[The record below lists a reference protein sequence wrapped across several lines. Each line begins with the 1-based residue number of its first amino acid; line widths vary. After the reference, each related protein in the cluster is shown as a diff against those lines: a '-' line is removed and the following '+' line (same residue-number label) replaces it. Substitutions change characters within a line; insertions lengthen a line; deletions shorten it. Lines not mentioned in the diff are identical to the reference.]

1 VPSPAPLPEAHFRLL
16 FEANPQGVLLHD
28 RMGDVRL
35 ANAAARRLLGL
46 SPAAWLET
54 PQILSHVLT
63 RADGTPFGPGEHP
76 VEAALASGSPVL
88 EVIVALTLP
97 ARDDLR
103 WLKLSVIPLRASS
116 MAGEV
121 AAHSFLEDVTA
132 RVLAERELRSSEERF
147 RSLFEAMKE
156 GFFLGELIYD
166 ARGVPCDWRFLDV
179 NPAHARIIGL
189 RRDEVVGKTV
199 RELFPGLEDA
209 WFDAHVRAA
218 LEREPFS
225 TEGYVADTGLYFENH
240 YYSPK
245 PGQFA
250 CIFSDI
256 TERKRAEAAL
266 RESEARFS
274 QLFEMCPVGL
284 TLCRL
289 DTQRI
294 AEVNQMWS
302 RTFGYA
308 RDETRDRTEAELGL
322 WLDPAAQRAM
332 LAGLAPGVV
341 ARAVDVQ
348 CRTKLGDARDISVVA
363 SLVDVGGVRHV
374 LTCYFDNTFQK
385 DIERTLQGDRGALE
399 ILVAQRTRELTASK
413 AEAER
418 LSQAKSVF
426 LANMSHE
433 IRTPLNGVLGI
444 SSNARRR
451 YEADAELSQT
461 FGRIFDAGSHLLSL
475 IDEILDFSRMEAG
488 KLRIVPERV
497 DLRGLLQDAVQ
508 ISKAQAQARELDLQV
523 ILEPDLPRYI
533 SVDPLRLKQ
542 IVVNLLSNAVKF
554 TPRGRVVIRSFTDAS
569 VLVVRVSDTGIGM
582 SEEQLQRLYR
592 PFEQADGSTTRR
604 YGGSGLG
611 LAITKRLLE
620 HMGGTIVATS
630 RLGEG
635 SAFEVRLPVQEV
647 AAAEVSR
654 QMPQVPGPIDR
665 LQGLRILAVED
676 NAINQV
682 VLREMLRSE
691 GAEVELACDG
701 AAALSKAAEKGADYF
716 DLVLMDIQM
725 PDMDGYEATRRLHVL
740 SPLLPVV
747 GQTAHALPEDRE
759 QCLAAGMV
767 DHLAKPIDLRRLV
780 SVVIRNARPRPV
792 YIK

>member
-1 VPSPAPLPEAHFRLL
+1 M
-16 FEANPQGVLLHD
+16 HD
-28 RMGDVRL
+28 QTGRVRL
-35 ANAAARRLLGL
+35 ANAAAQRLLGL
-46 SPAAWLET
+46 SPAAWTEA
-54 PQILSHVLT
+54 PQLLSRVLT
-63 RADGTPFGPGEHP
+63 RVDGTPFGPGEHP
-76 VEAALASGSPVL
+76 VEAALSSGRPVL
-88 EVIVALTLP
+88 DVPVALVLP
-97 ARDDLR
+97 AHEARR
-103 WLKLSVIPLRASS
+103 WLKLSVMPLLEESS
-116 MAGEV
+116 AAGEV
-121 AAHSFLEDVTA
+121 AAYTFLEDVTA
-132 RVLAERELRSSEERF
+132 RVPYEQELRSSEERF
-147 RSLFEAMKE
+147 RSLFEAMQE

-179 NPAHARIIGL
+179 NPAHARILGM
-189 RRDEVVGKTV
+189 RREDVVGNTV
-199 RELFPGLEDA
+199 RTLFPGLEDA

-218 LEREPFS
+218 QTREPFS

-289 DTQRI
+289 DTSRI

-308 RDETRDRTEAELGL
+308 REEVRDHTEAAFGL

-332 LAGLAPGVV
+332 LAGLGQGVV

-348 CRTKLGDARDISVVA
+348 CRTKLGDTRDVSVVA

-399 ILVAQRTRELTASK
+399 ILVAQRTRELTAAK

-444 SSNARRR
+444 SSNARRT
-451 YEADAELSQT
+451 YAADAELSQA

-508 ISKAQAQARELDLQV
+508 ISKVQAQARELDLQV
-523 ILEPDLPRYI
+523 ILEPELPRYI

-542 IVVNLLSNAVKF
+542 IIVNILSNAVKF
-554 TPRGRVVIRSFTDAS
+554 TPRGRVVIRCSAQAS

-582 SEEQLQRLYR
+582 SEEQLLRLYR

-611 LAITKRLLE
+611 LAITKRLVE
-620 HMGGTIVATS
+620 HMGGSIVATS

-635 SAFEVRLPVQEV
+635 TTFEVQLPVQEV

-654 QMPQVPGPIDR
+654 QMPQLSGPIDK

-701 AAALSKAAEKGADYF
+701 AEALAKAAEIGADYF

-725 PDMDGYEATRRLHVL
+725 PDMDGYEATRRLHAL

-759 QCLAAGMV
+759 HCLAAGMV

-780 SVVIRNARPRPV
+780 SVVLRNARPRPV